1 MKKTNIVWI
10 AETAIFLALLI
21 VLQAV
26 TASLGQFVTGSAVNF
41 VLVAAAVI
49 GGLWSGI
56 VVAAVSP
63 FLAFL
68 LGIGPKLIAIV
79 PFIAVG
85 NIVLVLVY
93 ALVMKCLGSKPLVA
107 WPVGVV
113 AAAVLKFAALYCCI
127 VLIVLPSLGLPDP
140 QVATM
145 SAMFSWPQLVTA
157 LIGGVLAALVVPPV
171 KKALKL
177 GKYRP
182 RLAFITGSTAKG
194 SPSRYCCF

>member
-49 GGLWSGI
+49 GGLWSGV

-68 LGIGPKLIAIV
+68 LGIGPKFIAIV
-79 PFIAVG
+79 PFVAVG

-93 ALVMKCLGSKPLVA
+93 ALIMKYLGNKQLVA
-107 WPVGVV
+107 WPVSIVS
-113 AAAVLKFAALYCCI
+113 AAVLKFAALYSCI
-127 VLIVLPSLGLPDP
+127 VLIVLPTLGLAEK
-140 QVATM
+140 QVAAM

-177 GKYRP
+177 SK
-182 RLAFITGSTAKG
+182 
-194 SPSRYCCF
+194 

>member
-68 LGIGPKLIAIV
+68 L
-79 PFIAVG
+79 
-85 NIVLVLVY
+85 
-93 ALVMKCLGSKPLVA
+93 
-107 WPVGVV
+107 
-113 AAAVLKFAALYCCI
+113 
-127 VLIVLPSLGLPDP
+127 
-140 QVATM
+140 
-145 SAMFSWPQLVTA
+145 
-157 LIGGVLAALVVPPV
+157 
-171 KKALKL
+171 
-177 GKYRP
+177 
-182 RLAFITGSTAKG
+182 
-194 SPSRYCCF
+194 